1 MAKKIIK
8 YKHPFIVILGPSAAS
23 GKDLIPSL
31 VNKTLKINFVH
42 STTSRKSRKSREY
55 KDTRI
60 CISKEKFEQMIK
72 NKELF
77 EYDFHLEN
85 YYGTKFESI
94 IKTLKKGFA
103 FKQMD
108 IIAMKNIRTLKEYNY
123 NPKNSTV
130 TFEYKKVKHQF
141 KIYFIGIYRENLLC
155 YFKDYLK
162 REGLNK
168 NMFSRFVRL
177 AKEHHI
183 VKTKSDFPLFNPNN
197 HPEKAAAELKRL
209 IKKLD
214 K

>member
-1 MAKKIIK
+1 MVKKIIK
-8 YKHPFIVILGPSAAS
+8 YKHPFIVIFGPSAAS
-23 GKDLIPSL
+23 GKDLIPSI
-31 VNKTLKINFVH
+31 VSKTLKINFIP
-42 STTSRKSRKSREY
+42 STTSRKLRKTEY
-55 KDTRI
+55 KNTRI
-60 CISKEKFEQMIK
+60 CVSKKCFEGMIK

-94 IKTLKKGFA
+94 IKILKRGFA

-108 IIAMKNIRTLKEYNY
+108 IAAMKNIKTLKQYNY

-130 TFEYKKVKHQF
+130 TFVYKKSMHQF
-141 KIYFIGIYRENLLC
+141 KIYFIGIYRENILH

-162 REGLNK
+162 RDGINW

-177 AKEHHI
+177 TKEHK
-183 VKTKSDFPLFNPNN
+183 VAKKKSDFKLFNPNN
-197 HPEKAAAELKRL
+197 YPEKAAAELKTL
-209 IKKLD
+209 IKNLD